1 MHTNRSL
8 KDICALFLCGLI
20 CTSLSMFSMLTHA
33 ATTETLVF
41 VRHGEKPIDVDNGQ
55 LTCQGLNRSIA
66 LAPVLLSR
74 FGTPDYLFAAA
85 PEEKHDNAG
94 KNYWYLRALGTI
106 EPTAVAAGR
115 TVDLSHGKND
125 IDNLEQELM
134 SAPYQNARV
143 FVAWEH
149 NELDQ
154 LVQNIVH
161 DNGGDSSIVPAWP
174 DTDYDSIFVVS
185 LVRQGSSAVPTFT
198 QDHEGLDNQNSACPT
213 AQAQSRPIFLLPS
226 QVRRKS
232 PAVSALP
239 MHLH

>member
-1 MHTNRSL
+1 MYSHRSF
-8 KDICALFLCGLI
+8 IEIRALFLCGLI
-20 CTSLSMFSMLTHA
+20 CTSLGLFPALTHA

-55 LTCQGLNRSIA
+55 LTCQGFNRSIA
-66 LAPVLLSR
+66 LAPLLLSR

-115 TVDLSHGKND
+115 TINLSYGKND
-125 IDNLEQELM
+125 INQLEQELM

-143 FVAWEH
+143 FLALEH
-149 NELDQ
+149 NALDQ

-161 DNGGDSSIVPAWP
+161 DNGGDSSIVPVWP
-174 DTDYDSIFVVS
+174 DTDYDSIFIVS
-185 LVRQGSSAVPTFT
+185 LIRQGSSAQLTFT
-198 QDHEGLDNQNSACPT
+198 QDHEGLDNQDAACPT
-213 AQAQSRPIFLLPS
+213 AQAQGRPIFLLPS
-226 QVRRKS
+226 QVRRN
-232 PAVSALP
+232 SAAASERSL
-239 MHLH
+239 HLH